1 MNEPRF
7 IAPAHAGPGPSLDPA
22 LAGSCRSPVLL
33 LLVCSTGWL
42 VVASLF
48 ALLASL
54 KFHAP
59 GMLADS
65 AWLTYGRVQPA
76 ALNLFLYGFALPA
89 AWAIALW
96 MLVRLGRAPL
106 RLPAL
111 VIAGS
116 ILWNLGVAIGGV
128 GLLAGSRTGF
138 DGFDLPGHA
147 LFMLF
152 IGYLLMGVPALLTFR
167 ARATREL
174 FVSQWFLLAALFW
187 FPWIYST
194 ALVLLVAEPVR
205 GVMQAV
211 VHWWYLANLSWVAL
225 GFIGLAILFYAIP
238 RLSGRPLH
246 SQYQALAAFWM
257 LALFATWTGIPDT
270 APLPAWI
277 PALSIVFS
285 VLLVVPLLVLAQN
298 WHQTLAG
305 SYGQIR
311 HHWPLSLAT
320 FSAAAYLL
328 AGVLMI
334 ISALPAVSQVLQ
346 FSFFTPARHWL
357 FLYGFLA
364 IALFAGLYLSL
375 PDLLEKGLPSRWL
388 VHVHGWCAILGVSLY
403 VFPMLLG
410 GIAQGRALQDPAVLF
425 ADALRPGLMALR
437 IATLGD
443 LLLLVGHLALLFN
456 LLWALGAS
464 GRRSG
469 LALLEEATRPLPVEV
484 PR

>member
-1 MNEPRF
+1 
-7 IAPAHAGPGPSLDPA
+7 
-22 LAGSCRSPVLL
+22 LAKSCQGPVLL
-33 LLVCSTGWL
+33 LLVCSAGWL
-42 VVASLF
+42 VIASLF
-48 ALLASL
+48 AVLASL

-59 GMLADS
+59 GMLAHS

-76 ALNLFLYGFALPA
+76 SLNLFLYGFALPA
-89 AWAIALW
+89 AWAIAIW

-106 RLPAL
+106 RLPPL
-111 VIAGS
+111 VIAGT
-116 ILWNLGVAIGGV
+116 ILWNLGVAIGVV
-128 GLLAGSRTGF
+128 GILAGYRTGF

-152 IGYLLMGVPALLTFR
+152 TSYLLIGVPALLTFR

-194 ALVLLVAEPVR
+194 ALVLLVVEPVR

-225 GFIGLAILFYAIP
+225 GFLGLAILFYAIP

-298 WHQTLAG
+298 WHLTLAG
-305 SYGQIR
+305 SYQQVR
-311 HHWPLSLAT
+311 HHWPLALAT
-320 FSAAAYLL
+320 FSAGAYLL
-328 AGVLMI
+328 AGLLMV

-346 FSFFTPARHWL
+346 FSFFTPARQWL
-357 FLYGFLA
+357 FLYGFMAMA
-364 IALFAGLYLSL
+364 IFAGVYLSL
-375 PDLLEKGLPSRWL
+375 PDLLENGLPSRL
-388 VHVHGWCAILGVSLY
+388 LIRVHAWCAVIGISLY
-403 VFPMLLG
+403 VLPMLLG
-410 GIAQGRALQDPAVLF
+410 GIAQGRALQDPGILF

-443 LLLLVGHLALLFN
+443 LLLLVGHVALLVN
-456 LLWALGAS
+456 LLWALVAL

-484 PR
+484 TR